1 MNFLNNVRWVS
12 ISQCVKI
19 ICQLLGLVVF
29 ARYLTPHEIGLMSLT
44 LVVVNFVNILRDMG
58 SSAAI
63 IQKDEIDETFKSSV
77 FIMNVVVGFTLAFLF
92 YASAHFISTFFEQ
105 KKLEYTIKLITL
117 SFIFNGI
124 TSVHLALLER
134 GSMFKK
140 IAFVESL
147 SSISSLIIGICFAIN
162 SYGVYSLVSQTLSF
176 SIFTSISF
184 YILSGWKPSFS
195 FNINNIRSIFKFS
208 SNLVFF
214 NFINYFSRNSD
225 QLIIGKFFSSSILG
239 EYSLAYRVM
248 LFPVQNITSVLTR
261 SLYPILSRLQSSPS
275 DSFRIYLKTIKAISL
290 IVPAMMLGLS
300 AVSNEFVILFFGNQ
314 WNTLPKLLTWL
325 SIVGVLQAMVSTT
338 GSVFMSR
345 GRTDLLFY
353 ISVFNA
359 VLQIGSFIVG
369 AFYDIETLAR
379 LYLLANIIMFVPNMI
394 MAIKIL
400 NGSIIELIVCI
411 YKPFLCSIAMF
422 FIIMASGWA
431 LSLFNLSLLCLFIAK
446 VSVGFT
452 AYIILLIMIEPFLL
466 QKIRIKLSS

>member
-12 ISQCVKI
+12 ISQCVKV

-29 ARYLTPHEIGLMSLT
+29 ARYLTPQEIGLMSIT

-63 IQKDEIDETFKSSV
+63 IQKEEIDETFKSSV
-77 FIMNVVVGFTLAFLF
+77 FIMNVVVGFALAILF
-92 YASAHFISTFFEQ
+92 YASAHFISIFFEQ
-105 KKLEYTIKLITL
+105 EKLEYTIKLITL
-117 SFIFNGI
+117 SFIFNSV

-140 IAFVESL
+140 IAFIESL
-147 SSISSLIIGICFAIN
+147 SSISSLIIGVYFAVN
-162 SYGVYSLVSQTLSF
+162 SYGVYSLVYQAISF

-184 YILSGWKPSFS
+184 YILSGWKPSFT
-195 FNINNIRSIFKFS
+195 FNTDNIKSTFRFS

-225 QLIIGKFFSSSILG
+225 QLIIGKFFPTSILG
-239 EYSLAYRVM
+239 EYSLAYRLM

-261 SLYPILSRLQSSPS
+261 SLYPILSRLQSSPN
-275 DSFRIYLKTIKAISL
+275 DSFRIYLKTIKSISL

-300 AVSNEFVILFFGNQ
+300 AVSNEFVIIFFGNQ
-314 WNTLPKLLTWL
+314 WSILPKLLTWL
-325 SIVGVLQAMVSTT
+325 SIVGILQAMVSST
-338 GSVFMSR
+338 GAVFMSR

-353 ISVFNA
+353 ISIFNA
-359 VLQIGSFIVG
+359 TLQVGSFVVG
-369 AFYDIETLAR
+369 VFYDIETLAR
-379 LYLLANIIMFVPNMI
+379 LYLLANIIMFIPNMI

-400 NGSIIELIVCI
+400 NGGMIELMVSI
-411 YKPFLCSIAMF
+411 YKPYLCSIAMF
-422 FIIMASGWA
+422 FIIIASGWV
-431 LSLFNLSLLCLFIAK
+431 LSLFNLSLLCLFISK

-452 AYIILLIMIEPFLL
+452 VYIILLIITEPFLL
-466 QKIRIKLSS
+466 QKIRINYLS